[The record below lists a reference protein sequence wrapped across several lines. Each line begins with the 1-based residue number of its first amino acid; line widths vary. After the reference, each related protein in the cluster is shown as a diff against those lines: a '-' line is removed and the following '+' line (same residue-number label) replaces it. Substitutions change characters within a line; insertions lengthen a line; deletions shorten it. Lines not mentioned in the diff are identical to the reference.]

1 MNDEPASGPRID
13 GAVIPQDQG
22 KAEQVASIILEAA
35 RADVGLLRAEMTG
48 IRSVTTAIQAELM
61 LLANKADV
69 LRAHADLQARIER
82 VESLL
87 ANKADV
93 LGAHADLQA
102 RIERVERRLLMGF
115 GVLAGMLAALVVAA
129 LRYLPTVGHS

>member
-1 MNDEPASGPRID
+1 MSNKPTVEMPL
-13 GAVIPQDQG
+13 DQV

-48 IRSVTTAIQAELM
+48 VRSATTAIRDELM

-82 VESLL
+82 VE
-87 ANKADV
+87 
-93 LGAHADLQA
+93 
-102 RIERVERRLLMGF
+102 RRLMMGF
-115 GVLAGMLAALVVAA
+115 SALTWAVAA
-129 LRYLPTVGHS
+129 IMSVNVVEIRVCLKWPRVMRLRWKIG

>member
-1 MNDEPASGPRID
+1 MNNEPISGPQID
-13 GAVIPQDQG
+13 GAVIPQDQD

-48 IRSVTTAIQAELM
+48 IRSGTTAIQAELM

-69 LRAHADLQARIER
+69 LR
-82 VESLL
+82 
-87 ANKADV
+87 
-93 LGAHADLQA
+93 AHADLQA

-129 LRYLPTVGHS
+129 LRYLPAVGLS